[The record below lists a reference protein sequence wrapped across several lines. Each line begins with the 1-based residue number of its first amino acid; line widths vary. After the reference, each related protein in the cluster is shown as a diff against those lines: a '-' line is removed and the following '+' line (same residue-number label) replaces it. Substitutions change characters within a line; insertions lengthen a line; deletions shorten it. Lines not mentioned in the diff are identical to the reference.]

1 MVSIED
7 YFSNFMN
14 DKGFNQRSSD
24 QISVSKEKYD
34 NLIEEY
40 KLLAEEHKR
49 IKTKNDELLKEIDD
63 LRDDSRKLKEV
74 EEENKE
80 FLNSLLRVRA
90 DFDNYQKRSV
100 RDNERYKNS
109 VMEGMLKKLVQHY
122 DDLNRALNMLEV
134 IENGESMKKGFELL
148 YKNFEKLLKDEGAEP
163 MNCEGTKFDPYKH
176 EAMMVEECDD
186 LPENTIMEE
195 IEKGYFFN
203 NKVLRPA
210 RVKIS
215 KKPDLHNLEKNQENK

>member
-7 YFSNFMN
+7 YFNSFMD
-14 DKGFNQRSSD
+14 DKGFNRRSANVITQKD
-24 QISVSKEKYD
+24 YD

-40 KLLAEEHKR
+40 QLLAEEHKR

-63 LRDDSRKLKEV
+63 LRDDSRKLKQL
-74 EEENKE
+74 EEDNKE

-90 DFDNYQKRSV
+90 DFDNYQKRSI
-100 RDNERYKNS
+100 RDNERYKTS
-109 VMEGMLKKLVQHY
+109 VMEGMLKKLIQHY

-148 YKNFEKLLKDEGAEP
+148 KNNFEKLLKEEGVEP
-163 MNCEGTKFDPYKH
+163 MNSEGLLFDPYKH
-176 EAMMVEECDD
+176 EAMMVEERDN
-186 LPENTIMEE
+186 LPENTIIEE

-210 RVKIS
+210 KVKIS
-215 KKPDLHNLEKNQENK
+215 KNSNL